1 MKDNAVYII
10 NLMTRSFSAYSKALK
25 QLESVFDLILMVE
38 NNEDLNKIHYC
49 FKTKLSNEEYVKLYQ
64 INYDNLSV
72 NGNISVV
79 ENDYKKILSKV
90 TDINDLKQEINSKL

>member
-1 MKDNAVYII
+1 
-10 NLMTRSFSAYSKALK
+10 MTRSFSAYSQALK
-25 QLESVFDLILMVE
+25 QLESVFDLVFLVE

-49 FKTKLSNEEYVKLYQ
+49 FKTKLTNEEYIKLYQ

-72 NGNISVV
+72 NGNISVI

-90 TDINDLKQEINSKL
+90 SDIGELKHELNSKI